1 MSKLPDAMAFT
12 IGPKPKQYDRA
23 GRQSHPKRA
32 KALLDE
38 ESSEGEIGGV
48 PLPDGYSLNIN
59 EDFAKRF
66 EHNKKREE
74 LKKCEPTSYS
84 ARGC

>member
-1 MSKLPDAMAFT
+1 MAFT
-12 IGPKPKQYDRA
+12 NGPKRKHSDGA
-23 GRQSHPKRA
+23 AVQSSPKRI

-38 ESSEGEIGGV
+38 ESSEEEIGGV
-48 PLPDGYSLNIN
+48 PLPDRYSLNIN

-74 LKKCEPTSYS
+74 LQKCKSMIGS
-84 ARGC
+84 AGAC